1 MFLSS
6 YCFLVER
13 NYNKKGLKRKII
25 VGLPKHPASKITSVG
40 NQDMAVKFVGLRQL
54 SNLDVP
60 PRYGEVTIVARPT
73 HVQSSLSVPKSI
85 YCKLAIMKPFLL
97 NKKKQTKP
105 MLLNIFC
112 ISWAIQRNRP
122 AVRAGAGGFHLLH
135 LCATILCTKRFSIF
149 WFQLNWNHS
158 QNWKFPA
165 SMTCSKHPLANF
177 DFGVPN

>member
-13 NYNKKGLKRKII
+13 NYNQKGLKRKII

-97 NKKKQTKP
+97 KKKTNETYVAQY
-105 MLLNIFC
+105 
-112 ISWAIQRNRP
+112 
-122 AVRAGAGGFHLLH
+122 LLH
-135 LCATILCTKRFSIF
+135 FLGHSNKSSSGSCGCG
-149 WFQLNWNHS
+149 WF
-158 QNWKFPA
+158 
-165 SMTCSKHPLANF
+165 PLASSMCDYPLHKTLF
-177 DFGVPN
+177 YLLVSAKLKP